1 MCSCPLVGKGSGLG
15 LRSSF
20 ITAPQPA
27 AGSDAPMIL
36 RCYGRICTSS
46 QCGIASVPVGSRI
59 AWSCSARPVVMR
71 GSSTAAG
78 PCVVCATLQPNAH
91 ASGIKRRL
99 AESAI
104 AKFENVMETDFAKR
118 AAKRGGHTDTK

>member
-71 GSSTAAG
+71 GSSTCG
-78 PCVVCATLQPNAH
+78 GSLRCMRNIAT
-91 ASGIKRRL
+91 
-99 AESAI
+99 
-104 AKFENVMETDFAKR
+104 KR
-118 AAKRGGHTDTK
+118 ARIAARGLLARPYLRIEKPRTGKCGRA